1 MSRYPSHLNTSIELE
16 DDKNDFLQRTLN
28 SSFASL
34 HTRFPAVNA
43 PPTRYHSH
51 AQSLPALSSQAETRL
66 RSEQVALKLRE
77 SKAAGPSPYTRDL
90 SFLEPEMGKL
100 LAPAPLQVQDD
111 DQSEQLESLSDL
123 INSSTKVILVKSEIF
138 DEDKLKQFCRAML
151 KRKETASFS
160 FLPGKGLGGP
170 VNRRDAEMLR
180 RWVDKMESQILGKP
194 NAREFFEGLQA
205 VYGQCL
211 RELTRQVAVHCFER
225 GALLD
230 RILSAY
236 MFLFEKVI
244 QSYKKDISK
253 LDFDCKEKTAKL
265 HELYLWQLDEFK
277 RRLHEQTNLATGL
290 KEEVDSFKQAET
302 AFLVKERSYQ
312 DRFKKLQVEKEE
324 TTKRLW
330 RYEKRYGLLEDID
343 ASNSRAKPVRD
354 VPNRRQFLP
363 FRLQTIES
371 EDESGPYALA
381 LVLFQ
386 HVISKVV
393 RFTGVEGEF
402 FTYRSTKTQTR
413 LKHFPVP
420 LVQVETTVTSKEEQV
435 KRVTSAL
442 EVHMDGES
450 SDMEQ
455 LMHALMEAEV
465 MMRGVPVEKLP
476 ESVKNSYTAV
486 KRMLEKS
493 VIHSKSAYKLMSLL
507 TTMVKRFQAEDDERN
522 NAVLQA
528 QSKFRLLEREN
539 DHLRLELEQARIK
552 IAEWELD
559 SASNLTDHSVLPHVE
574 TKPMTAEVSK
584 PVPRKILYRKA
595 STLPSSLLLDRFIST
610 PAKPKCVMTIK
621 TLLKTLAGLNGDYQS
636 QMKTNPAVKTQD
648 FAQFCYDWLM
658 AKHTLK
664 GATEQ
669 KFLQLLAAC
678 EFFKDN
684 AKVYLFARFFQLIEP
699 LTGEDYRYFVSV
711 GTALNHWGVSF
722 DISEVEDAF
731 IASNECYQVLVETLV
746 PKFPEMDPRKLKF
759 ELETQADRLSKFRI
773 FDFINFAIKRFR
785 IAMSATQ
792 QYVQDLFKA
801 ADLNGDGFLEEWEY
815 YVLCRNIVRDDR
827 KVKSAKQVFTMS
839 ADLMVKYSESAPPKP
854 VISLDKFAALSV
866 EYELFGI
873 EAQRAFL
880 GVTSEEEISPL
891 FTSLIASFPSKLATL
906 KSRIFS
912 EDPEFTQLL
921 YYIGALGKR
930 VYEDQDD
937 VVFYIAYKLLEAETS
952 RAVLK

>member
-1 MSRYPSHLNTSIELE
+1 MSRYLNTSVELE

-34 HTRFPAVNA
+34 HSRFPAVHPN
-43 PPTRYHSH
+43 TRFHSH

-77 SKAAGPSPYTRDL
+77 NKLAGPYPHTRDL
-90 SFLEPEMGKL
+90 SFLEPETDKSL
-100 LAPAPLQVQDD
+100 ALAPLLVQDE
-111 DQSEQLESLSDL
+111 DQSEQSESLSDL
-123 INSSTKVILVKSEIF
+123 INSSAKVILVKSEIF

-180 RWVDKMESQILGKP
+180 RWVDKMESQVLGKT
-194 NAREFFEGLQA
+194 NAREFFEGLQV

-230 RILSAY
+230 RVLSAY

-244 QSYKKDISK
+244 QSYKKDMHK

-277 RRLHEQTNLATGL
+277 RRLHEQTSLAEGL
-290 KEEVDSFKQAET
+290 KEDVDSFKQAET
-302 AFLVKERSYQ
+302 AFQVKERSYQ
-312 DRFKKLQVEKEE
+312 DRFKKLQVEKED
-324 TTKRLW
+324 TTKRLS

-343 ASNSRAKPVRD
+343 ASNSRTKPVREA
-354 VPNRRQFLP
+354 PSRYQFTP
-363 FRLQTIES
+363 IRLHTIDS
-371 EDESGPYALA
+371 DDESTPFALA

-386 HVISKVV
+386 YVILKVV

-402 FTYRSTKTQTR
+402 FTYGFTKTQTQ
-413 LKHFPVP
+413 LEDFPVP
-420 LVQVETTVTSKEEQV
+420 SVQVETTVTSKEEQV
-435 KRVTSAL
+435 KRVTSAM
-442 EVHMDGES
+442 EVHMDGAG

-455 LMHALMEAEV
+455 LMHALREAEV
-465 MMRGVPVEKLP
+465 MMKELPVDQLP
-476 ESVKNSYTAV
+476 ENVKNSFTAV
-486 KRMLEKS
+486 NRLMEKS
-493 VIHSKSAYKLMSLL
+493 VVHSKSAYKLMSLL

-522 NAVLQA
+522 DAVLHA
-528 QSKFRLLEREN
+528 QSKFRRLEREN
-539 DHLRLELEQARIK
+539 DHLRLELEQARK
-552 IAEWELD
+552 TIAEWELD
-559 SASNLTDHSVLPHVE
+559 SASNLIDHSVSLPPE
-574 TKPMTAEVSK
+574 SK
-584 PVPRKILYRKA
+584 PVTAGTPKPVHRKILYRKA
-595 STLPSSLLLDRFIST
+595 STLPSSLLLDRFISAI
-610 PAKPKCVMTIK
+610 AKPKCVMTIK
-621 TLLKTLAGLNGDYQS
+621 TLLKTLAGLNGDYLS

-648 FAQFCYDWLM
+648 LAQFCYDWLM

-678 EFFKDN
+678 EFFKEN
-684 AKVYLFARFFQLIEP
+684 AKVYLFARFFQLFEP

-711 GTALNHWGVSF
+711 VTSMNHWGVSF
-722 DISEVEDAF
+722 DIAELEDAF

-759 ELETQADRLSKFRI
+759 ELETQADRLSQFRT

-815 YVLCRNIVRDDR
+815 YVLCRHIVRED
-827 KVKSAKQVFTMS
+827 KKMKSAKQVFAMS

-891 FTSLIASFPSKLATL
+891 FSSMIASLPSKLTAL
-906 KSRIFS
+906 KSRIYSDDPRFVQLRSYIESLGQRLS
-912 EDPEFTQLL
+912 ES
-921 YYIGALGKR
+921 K
-930 VYEDQDD
+930 DD
-937 VVFYIAYKLLEAETS
+937 ISVYIAYRLLEAETS